1 MVAGAPL
8 NIEVFREVLGLHSFI
23 QEHML
28 ELCFQWEKQI
38 LNNRHISH
46 MLFGDNL
53 MEKISQ
59 GMALGSL
66 WVRVPQI

>member
-1 MVAGAPL
+1 MLVGAPL
-8 NIEVFREVLGLHSFI
+8 NIKVFRGVLGLYSFI

-38 LNNRHISH
+38 LNNRYISH
-46 MLFGDNL
+46 VLFGDNL

-59 GMALGSL
+59 GMGLGSL
-66 WVRVPQI
+66 WARVPQI

>member
-1 MVAGAPL
+1 MMVGAPL
-8 NIEVFREVLGLHSFI
+8 NIKVFRGVLGLHSFI

-38 LNNRHISH
+38 LNNRYISH
-46 MLFGDNL
+46 VLFGDNL

-59 GMALGSL
+59 GMGLGSL
-66 WVRVPQI
+66 WARVPQI

>member
-1 MVAGAPL
+1 MMVGAPL
-8 NIEVFREVLGLHSFI
+8 NIKVCRGVLGLHSFI

-38 LNNRHISH
+38 LNNRYISH
-46 MLFGDNL
+46 VLFGDNL

-59 GMALGSL
+59 GMGLGSL
-66 WVRVPQI
+66 WARVPQI